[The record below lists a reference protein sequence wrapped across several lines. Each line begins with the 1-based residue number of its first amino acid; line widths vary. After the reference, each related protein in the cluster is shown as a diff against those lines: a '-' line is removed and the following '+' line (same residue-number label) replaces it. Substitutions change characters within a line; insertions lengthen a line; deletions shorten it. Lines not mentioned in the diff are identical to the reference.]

1 MRTTYVRGRIGG
13 HKMRKQLLLLCVG
26 AIVLAAACGQA
37 THPCGT
43 FSFSGSPNGNRG
55 ENISTSFSFSPGAC
69 SSNCGTNTIAYI
81 QIVRIIDSDTVDF
94 LAPSTQQH
102 DRIVTGQADA
112 TQNGW
117 AVDRIDGRI
126 WGYYARNNDGTFASY
141 LTTGS
146 NATAAVLGDGPSG
159 WPDNSWFDAVD
170 VPVSIDAN
178 SSCVNNLLGYYYWL
192 FIVNSGGSTG
202 SPFNEI
208 GVDWNQTAVD
218 LAVAQWNATAPG
230 VGKNIFPAFTRL

>member
-1 MRTTYVRGRIGG
+1 
-13 HKMRKQLLLLCVG
+13 MRKQLLLLCVG

-81 QIVRIIDSDTVDF
+81 QIVRIIDSDTGDF

>member
-1 MRTTYVRGRIGG
+1 
-13 HKMRKQLLLLCVG
+13 MRKLLLLSIVG
-26 AIVLAAACGQA
+26 AIVLAAGCGKT

-43 FSFSGSPNGNRG
+43 FTFSGSPNGARG
-55 ENISTSFSFSPGAC
+55 ENISTSFAFSPAVC
-69 SSNCGTNTIAYI
+69 NSNCTTNTIAYI
-81 QIVRIIDSDTVDF
+81 QIVRIIDIDTGDF

-102 DRIVTGQADA
+102 DRIVTGLADA

-117 AVDRIDGRI
+117 AVDRIDGRV

-146 NATAAVLGDGPSG
+146 NTTPAVLGDGPSG

-178 SSCVNNLLGYYYWL
+178 STCINNLLGYYYWL
-192 FIVNSGGSTG
+192 FAVASGGSTG
-202 SPFNEI
+202 SPINEI

-218 LAVAQWNATAPG
+218 NAVAKWNATAPG
-230 VGKNIFPAFTRL
+230 VGKNVFPAFTRL

>member
-1 MRTTYVRGRIGG
+1 
-13 HKMRKQLLLLCVG
+13 MRKQLLLLCVG

-55 ENISTSFSFSPGAC
+55 ENISTSLSFSPGAC

-81 QIVRIIDSDTVDF
+81 QIVRIIDSDTGDF

-146 NATAAVLGDGPSG
+146 NATPAVLGDGPSG